1 MRPLSQLLVAVFL
14 VAGLSACIG
23 GPPLVVA
30 NDNRVAAGMDL
41 EGVRDIVLEARPAR
55 WRPDDG
61 VDSTLTVQAF
71 AERDGTPR
79 VPGPL
84 VRVVQGTPVRVTVIN
99 SVPDSAL
106 VVHFLGGLRNGAAGD
121 SVRVLPGESQ
131 VIEYTAD
138 TPGTFL
144 YWATTT
150 GSQFFQR
157 TGVDAQLT
165 GAIIVDP
172 AGAPVDTSERVFV
185 ITMMDVLPDTTKP
198 LEGQNDIFD
207 LAINGKSWPY
217 TEALS
222 YALGDT
228 VRWRWVNGG
237 QLTHPMHLHGFHFMR
252 LAKGS
257 GAADTTYAEADVT
270 SQVTEFMYPR
280 STFRMA
286 FVPTR
291 PGNWLF
297 HCHMSEHMKPFP
309 ERPDSV
315 REHAM
320 HEVEDHA
327 RVAMSGLV
335 MNVAIT
341 GSLVLDSTPPARR
354 ERLLVQQ
361 GVARDTATAP
371 PRGFVLQRGA
381 DPRPDSIEIPGT
393 PLILTRG
400 ERVGIT
406 VVNRL
411 NEPTSIHWHG
421 MELDGYFDGVLGWSG
436 ADSRRSPMV
445 APGDSFAV
453 TFTPPR
459 AGTFMYHPHME
470 EEKQLAYGLFGAM
483 IVLEPG
489 ERFDPRTD
497 RLFVLGNELGD
508 GTLMPSLNSEREL
521 APMAFEV
528 GTTYRLR
535 FINILAQ
542 LPMDVALVEDTTLL
556 SWTAYAKDGAD
567 LPASRR
573 ISRPSHLIFGVG
585 ETYDFL
591 WTPDRVM
598 DAAIVV
604 KSAGPEPGELRQP
617 LRVRR

>member
-1 MRPLSQLLVAVFL
+1 MRSLSQLLVAVSL

-23 GPPLVVA
+23 RPPLVVA
-30 NDNRVAAGMDL
+30 NDNRVAAGTDL
-41 EGVRDIVLEARPAR
+41 EGLREIVLEARPAR

-84 VRVVQGTPVRVTVIN
+84 VRVAQGTPVRMTVIN

-165 GAIIVDP
+165 GAIVVDP
-172 AGAPVDTSERVFV
+172 AGAPVDTSERIFV

-207 LAINGKSWPY
+207 LAINGKSWPH

-228 VRWRWVNGG
+228 VHWRWVNGG

-257 GAADTTYAEADVT
+257 GAADTTYAETDVT

-315 REHAM
+315 REHGM
-320 HEVEDHA
+320 HEVNDHA

-335 MNVAIT
+335 MNVAVT
-341 GSLVLDSTPPARR
+341 GPLVLDSTPPARR

-361 GVARDTATAP
+361 GVARDTTTAP

-393 PLILTRG
+393 SLILTRG

-411 NEPTSIHWHG
+411 SEPTSIHWHG
-421 MELDGYFDGVLGWSG
+421 MELEGYYDGVSGWSG

-459 AGTFMYHPHME
+459 AGTYMYHPHME

-489 ERFDPRTD
+489 QRFDPRTD

-508 GTLMPSLNSEREL
+508 GTLMPSLNGEREL

-542 LPMDVALVEDTTLL
+542 LPMDIALVEDTTLL